1 MSSADTQGRAYQATV
16 DSSDYTP
23 SHRVTQKDTTVG
35 KGRGVYE
42 GGGRELGKV
51 GGVVIRVIRLHCRL
65 INT

>member
-1 MSSADTQGRAYQATV
+1 M

-35 KGRGVYE
+35 GGVYDGGGG

-51 GGVVIRVIRLHCRL
+51 GGVVIRVTRLHCIL